1 MNHLKFYKYQG
12 TGNDFI
18 MIDNRDRN
26 CRLSQKLIENLCH
39 RRFGIGADGLILL
52 EIDNNIL
59 KMVYFNSDGR
69 ESSMCGNGGRC
80 FAAFAFMLKLI
91 ELNSAFTFNAID
103 GGHEAII
110 EHINEQSAFVRLK
123 MIDVNVITPYQN
135 GYVLNTGSP
144 HYVEFVDKD
153 FLSKKSINENALQIR
168 NNNDFRK
175 DGINVNYVHSDHN
188 LLTMRTFERGVEDET
203 LSCGTGVTAA
213 AISASLNTS
222 EMEFKI
228 TTPGGKLEVKFN
240 KKDSGF
246 EDIWLSGPAA
256 FVYDGTI
263 NPDLFT

>member
-1 MNHLKFYKYQG
+1 MKQLKFYKYQG

-18 MIDNRDRN
+18 MIDNRDGN
-26 CRLSQKLIENLCH
+26 CSLSQKQIENLCH

-52 EIDNNIL
+52 EIDKKML

-80 FAAFAFMLKLI
+80 FAAFAHLLKLV
-91 ELNSAFTFNAID
+91 ELNSVFTFAAID
-103 GGHEAII
+103 GSHEAII
-110 EHINEQSAFVRLK
+110 ESIDEQSAFVRLK
-123 MIDVNVITPYQN
+123 MINVNSITPYQN

-168 NNNDFRK
+168 NNDDFRK
-175 DGINVNYVHSDHN
+175 DGINVNYVHCEHN

-213 AISASLNTS
+213 AISASLNTP

-228 TTPGGKLEVKFN
+228 KTPGGKLEVKFN

-246 EDIWLSGPAA
+246 EEIWLSGPAA
-256 FVYDGTI
+256 YVYEGTI
-263 NPDLFT
+263 NPELFA